1 MLTKQ
6 HKTMELTFIKDGNKW
21 VAEVEVNADFNLHIE
36 KGAGSLSVAQTS
48 VPGGKYDN
56 VPSLRMSPEDSA
68 LDKDVTALLYPKTIR
83 IEAYTKEA
91 PYAVVSSE
99 GDVLD
104 ITNVL
109 NTPV

>member
-1 MLTKQ
+1 
-6 HKTMELTFIKDGNKW
+6 MELTFLKDGNKW

-68 LDKDVTALLYPKTIR
+68 LDKDVTALIYPKTIH

-91 PYAVVSSE
+91 PYAVISSE

>member
-1 MLTKQ
+1 
-6 HKTMELTFIKDGNKW
+6 MELTFLKDGNKW

-68 LDKDVTALLYPKTIR
+68 LDKDVTALIYPKTIR

-91 PYAVVSSE
+91 PYAVISSE

>member
-1 MLTKQ
+1 
-6 HKTMELTFIKDGNKW
+6 MELTFLKDGNKW

-56 VPSLRMSPEDSA
+56 VPSLRMSPEDET

-83 IEAYTKEA
+83 IDAYTKEA

-99 GDVLD
+99 GDVVD

>member
-1 MLTKQ
+1 
-6 HKTMELTFIKDGNKW
+6 MELTFLKDGNKW

-36 KGAGSLSVAQTS
+36 KGAGSLSVSQTS

-56 VPSLRMSPEDSA
+56 VPSLRMSPEDST

-83 IEAYTKEA
+83 IDAYTKEA

-99 GDVLD
+99 GDVVD

-109 NTPV
+109 TIPV

>member
-1 MLTKQ
+1 
-6 HKTMELTFIKDGNKW
+6 MELTFLLDGNKW
-21 VAEVEVNADFNLHIE
+21 VTEFEANADFNLHIE
-36 KGAGSLSVAQTS
+36 KGAGSLSVLQTS

-56 VPSLRMSPEDSA
+56 VPSLRMSPEDST

-83 IEAYTKEA
+83 IDAYTKDA

>member
-1 MLTKQ
+1 
-6 HKTMELTFIKDGNKW
+6 MELTFVKSGNKW
-21 VAEVEVNADFNLHIE
+21 VAEFEVNADFNLHIE
-36 KGAGSLSVAQTS
+36 KEGGSLSVAQTS
-48 VPGGKYDN
+48 VAGGKYDN
-56 VPSLRMSPEDSA
+56 VPSLYMSTEDGTM
-68 LDKDVTALLYPKTIR
+68 DKDVTALLYPKTLR

-91 PYAVVSSE
+91 PYAVISSE

>member
-1 MLTKQ
+1 
-6 HKTMELTFIKDGNKW
+6 MELTFLKDGNKW

>member
-1 MLTKQ
+1 
-6 HKTMELTFIKDGNKW
+6 MELTFLKDGNKW

-68 LDKDVTALLYPKTIR
+68 LDKDVTALIYPKTIR

>member
-1 MLTKQ
+1 
-6 HKTMELTFIKDGNKW
+6 MELTFLLDGNKW
-21 VAEVEVNADFNLHIE
+21 VTEFEANADFNLHIE
-36 KGAGSLSVAQTS
+36 KGAGSLSVSQTS

-56 VPSLRMSPEDSA
+56 VPSLRMSPEDA
-68 LDKDVTALLYPKTIR
+68 TLDKDVTALLYPKTIR
-83 IEAYTKEA
+83 IDAHTKDA